1 MLSCLQFNV
10 ENYKLSKSLN
20 FIILAFLVIISTKN
34 IFVWSTG
41 TMQES
46 KSYASFSTNFITSTN
61 SDDCSELTHEQCL
74 TGRTEDHY
82 LLYPLVIGPA
92 RFGDFYK

>member
-1 MLSCLQFNV
+1 
-10 ENYKLSKSLN
+10 
-20 FIILAFLVIISTKN
+20 
-34 IFVWSTG
+34 
-41 TMQES
+41 MQES

-74 TGRTEDHY
+74 TRRTEDHY

-92 RFGDFYK
+92 RFGDFYKKLFLLCRMNTFAITINYREIDTIF